1 MSFLTFHRHKTKDK
15 IWNLNLFWNSAI
27 SYKGLYL
34 IYIVINK
41 YLHAANFVFKAILKI
56 IIRQEQGD
64 VLCFSSEFLQQTE
77 SWQTSIRIID
87 KIGHSSRSSSIQR
100 SKTTEVSVNV
110 KQF

>member
-15 IWNLNLFWNSAI
+15 IWNLNIFWNSAI

-77 SWQTSIRIID
+77 SWQTSIRIIENSD
-87 KIGHSSRSSSIQR
+87 FGSIA
-100 SKTTEVSVNV
+100 SLDLG
-110 KQF
+110 